1 MKTVKKTLKI
11 LKVILFGYALV
22 AAVTATGLL
31 VYAGLEK
38 VTGKALNPWAHSVAE
53 ALFEEGGSENGA
65 AVATTPQAK
74 PAEDT
79 AARTIQDELVLDEL
93 RREILQ
99 AADEIQLL
107 ESSVVDQ
114 ISRDLSDMDRRREAQ
129 ASRVLTAFA
138 DFLNLVLVGDDEW
151 NVDLAKQF
159 TELLVGQRAF
169 QANARTITMTDTLL
183 QELVNLI

>member
-53 ALFEEGGSENGA
+53 ALFESGSENGA

-93 RREILQ
+93 RREILH

-129 ASRVLTAFA
+129 ASRVLTPFA

-169 QANARTITMTDTLL
+169 QANARTMTMADTLL